1 MSITTLVLIV
11 LGVIVLVVVAI
22 GVTQGFDSVFGWLP
36 GFIPQDL
43 EKTTQACNIYAQ
55 QDLTTSYCKEFKEIK
70 TPSKVKTYVN
80 CEFSEIQ
87 EQLTK
92 KLNCDSNEALT
103 FCLSLAQ
110 DSSFSEKKVNG
121 KVCKKVSNPDG
132 VELDGQRYDTTCE
145 GNVFKGTWINKLKA
159 DGSPNSCS
167 NPEDGNQYI
176 SDITSKVSN
185 KDTNPTKICCKL
197 TR

>member
-1 MSITTLVLIV
+1 MLKKRVKKRGQDLSITTLVLIV

-121 KVCKKVSNPDG
+121 
-132 VELDGQRYDTTCE
+132 T
-145 GNVFKGTWINKLKA
+145 
-159 DGSPNSCS
+159 PNSCS